1 MQRLLARCFTLLAV
15 TALGCSEYQ
24 VRKIPEEPL
33 PEIEVTPLS
42 HDYGPLGVSESS
54 NLEVLIQNIGTDTLD
69 VRDIDL
75 IDSSGSFNLFSEG
88 SYYIEP
94 NEEVTISVSYSPTHY
109 SEDSAFI
116 KIKSNDQDE
125 SEVLVELFGVGD
137 APMIR
142 IAPDYHDFSSIYL
155 GCEDSLEVSIE
166 NIGNVDLEI
175 YDIDYL
181 ASVPAD
187 MYIYDFFNIVS
198 SMPLTISPGDNI
210 LLDVGYIPLDILND
224 AAFMQ
229 VHSNDPLQPIAS
241 AEQYG
246 IGEYENSYTET
257 FEQDGIV
264 DVDILFVVDN
274 SGSMYGNQVNLKNN
288 FSSFINVFSSA
299 GASYHIAF
307 ITTDSPSFVNG
318 EIISDL
324 YSDPISAAENIIDS
338 IGGSG
343 SATEK
348 GIDMAYEA
356 IDGGGDAA
364 PGGAFLRDD
373 ARFVLIFISDEKDN
387 SSVYNYTDLT
397 TKIESLKSS
406 FGMVSAH
413 AVAGDYPSGCT
424 SNGGAEFGAGY
435 YDVTSYFYGRFLSI
449 CATDWGFDLDEI
461 ARDSILLNQFPLSE
475 DAIPDSIKVFVDGVT
490 ESGWTFEESTN
501 SVILSATPATG
512 SEITIEYSSW
522 SC

>member
-1 MQRLLARCFTLLAV
+1 MQRLLARCFTLLIV
-15 TALGCSEYQ
+15 TTLGCSEYEM
-24 VRKIPEEPL
+24 RKIPDEPF

-42 HDYGPLGVSESS
+42 NDYGPLGISESS
-54 NLEVLIQNIGTDTLD
+54 NLEIFIKNIGTDRLD
-69 VRDIDL
+69 VSGIDL
-75 IDSSGSFNLFSEG
+75 IDSTGSFNLFSED
-88 SYYIEP
+88 SYQISP

-109 SEDSAFI
+109 SEDSSFVRI
-116 KIKSNDQDE
+116 RSNDRDE
-125 SEVLVELFGVGD
+125 AEVFVELLGAGD
-137 APMIR
+137 APMIK
-142 IAPDYHDFSSIYL
+142 ITPDYYDFESVFL
-155 GCEDSLEVSIE
+155 GCEDDLTVTVE
-166 NIGNVDLEI
+166 NIGNVSLEI

-187 MYIYDFFNIVS
+187 MYIDDFFNIVS
-198 SMPLTISPGDNI
+198 SMPLTVLPGENI
-210 LLDVGYIPLDILND
+210 LLDVGYIPLDTLND
-224 AAFMQ
+224 ASFMQ

-246 IGEYENSYTET
+246 IGEYENIYTET

-288 FSSFINVFSSA
+288 FSSFISVFSSA
-299 GASYHIAF
+299 GASYQIAF
-307 ITTDSPSFVNG
+307 ITTDSPDFVNG
-318 EIISDL
+318 EIVSDL
-324 YSDPISAAENIIDS
+324 YSDPISASENIIDS

-343 SATEK
+343 SAMEK
-348 GIDMAYEA
+348 GIDMAYSA
-356 IDGGGDAA
+356 IDAGGDAS
-364 PGGAFLRDD
+364 PGSAFLRDD
-373 ARFVLIFISDEKDN
+373 ARFVLIFISDEKDH
-387 SSVYNYTDLT
+387 SSVYDYLDLT

-424 SNGGAEFGAGY
+424 GNGGAEFGEGY

-475 DAIPDSIKVFVDGVT
+475 DAIPDSITVLVDGLA
-490 ESGWTFEESTN
+490 ESSWTFEESTN
-501 SVILSATPATG
+501 SVILSTTPATG
-512 SEITIEYSSW
+512 SEITITYASW